1 MTMQGRISL
10 VLEEKALE
18 QGDRVFWLSE
28 AGEVTY
34 DEFFSKV
41 EQAAC
46 SLLSLGIRKGDRV
59 GIWLS
64 NRMEFTLVEMAANLI
79 GAVGVP
85 ISTRY
90 KSQELGYILK
100 HAGVRI
106 LFMMD
111 RLANIDFFKLLTDV
125 IPGASTG
132 PSTELQSEA
141 LPALDHVVC
150 LRCSGEKMP
159 EYVLDFDAFLTSA
172 HTGEWREGLKAAKD
186 RVFSKELSYIQYT
199 SGSTGVPKGVMY
211 SHELVMISLAAQ
223 GERFQLCHEDTMLI
237 VAPFFHGLGHMAG
250 PPLGIAFGASIVPL
264 EIFDAEK
271 AFQYIEQYRCT
282 TLFAVPTMFQLM
294 LEHPDFEKR
303 DLRSLRV
310 GMITAAPSPKGLHL
324 EIIEKY
330 PKMSLITGYGSTETG
345 GGCTMSKIG
354 DPPDIVEHT
363 IGFPLRTYEVKIF
376 DPATGE
382 ELPPHTPGELC
393 ARGPCIMMGYYG
405 EGTNT
410 DVIDREGWFH
420 TGDLA
425 EVDENGCLKIVGR
438 IKDLIIT
445 GGNNV
450 YPAEVAAILEEHPA
464 VKEAQVI
471 GVPDPLKSEVVMAY
485 AILKEGTHCTA
496 NALQDFCGQ
505 RMSNYKVP
513 RYVLFTDTFPLSG
526 AGKVMKDELKKRAIE
541 ALGLQPH

>member
-1 MTMQGRISL
+1 M
-10 VLEEKALE
+10 
-18 QGDRVFWLSE
+18 
-28 AGEVTY
+28 
-34 DEFFSKV
+34 
-41 EQAAC
+41 
-46 SLLSLGIRKGDRV
+46 
-59 GIWLS
+59 S

-111 RLANIDFFKLLTDV
+111 TLANINFFGVLSAV
-125 IPGASTG
+125 MPGVSDS
-132 PSTELQSEA
+132 PSTDLQTEA
-141 LPALDHVVC
+141 LPALDHIVC
-150 LRCSGEKMP
+150 LNRSEQKMP
-159 EYVLDFDAFLTSA
+159 PYVLDFSTFMYGADAT
-172 HTGEWREGLKAAKD
+172 EWKEGLEAAKD
-186 RVFSKELSYIQYT
+186 RVYPKELSYIQYT
-199 SGSTGVPKGVMY
+199 SGSTGFPKGVMY
-211 SHELVMISLAAQ
+211 SHELVLTSLAVQ
-223 GERFQLCHEDTMLI
+223 GERLQLSHEDNMLI

-264 EIFDAEK
+264 EIFNAE
-271 AFQYIEQYRCT
+271 AALQYIEKYHCT

-294 LEHPDFEKR
+294 LEHRDFEKR
-303 DLRSLRV
+303 NLRSLRV
-310 GMITAAPSPKGLHL
+310 GLITAAPSPKGLHM

-330 PKMSLITGYGSTETG
+330 PDMSLVTGYGSTETG

-354 DPPDIVEHT
+354 DPADIVEET
-363 IGFPLRTYEVKIF
+363 IGFPMRTYDVKIF

-382 ELPPHTPGELC
+382 ELPPKTPGELC
-393 ARGPCIMMGYYG
+393 TRGPCIMMGYYG
-405 EGTNT
+405 EGKNT
-410 DVIDREGWFH
+410 DVIDRQGWFH

-425 EVDENGCLKIVGR
+425 THDERGYLTIVGR
-438 IKDLIIT
+438 IKDMIIT

-485 AILKEGTHCTA
+485 VILKEGATCTA
-496 NALQDFCGQ
+496 DELQGFCKQ
-505 RMSNYKVP
+505 RTSNYKVP
-513 RYVLFTDTFPLSG
+513 RYVQFIDAFPLSG
-526 AGKVMKDELKKRAIE
+526 AGKVMKDELRKRAIE
-541 ALGLQPH
+541 ALKLQPH